1 MEKFNSILLIDDD
14 PSSNYI
20 GQQLIDKLDLAST
33 VHCAFNGRHALQLL
47 NDLNVI
53 PDVIFLDLN
62 MPLMNGYEFLAAFHE
77 KFPAAVHSNIVILT
91 SSEDGRDL
99 DKVQTYGIRYYLCKP
114 LIEHNLLKICEI
126 IQLNVKLKF
135 VMLAS

>member
-14 PSSNYI
+14 PTSNYI
-20 GQQLIDKLDLAST
+20 ASKLIERLDLAERL
-33 VHCAFNGRHALQLL
+33 HCANNGKHGLDLLQNLPTL
-47 NDLNVI
+47 PDLI
-53 PDVIFLDLN
+53 LLDLN
-62 MPLMNGYEFLAAFHE
+62 MPLMNGYEFLTAFHE
-77 KFPAAVHSNIVILT
+77 KFEQASSTNIVILT

-99 DKVQTYGIRYYLCKP
+99 DKVQEFGIRYYLCKP
-114 LIEHNLLKICEI
+114 LTDLNLLKICEI